1 MESAMIMIRFAAIA
15 LLLAMTGTVCAADT
29 RDVVRLS
36 EPVEQT
42 ADSETFGA
50 PLDTSV
56 PIVALSEIAGDGDSY
71 VGKSVRVTARVSQ
84 VCRKKGCFFIA
95 QEGDAVIRVSF
106 RDYGFFV
113 PTDAGGKRVT
123 FVGEVVAKVV
133 TSEEA
138 EHFADDLGD
147 PRSTL
152 QTGKTY
158 EIVATSVR
166 VPIER
171 GG

>member
-1 MESAMIMIRFAAIA
+1 
-15 LLLAMTGTVCAADT
+15 MTQHD
-29 RDVVRLS
+29 
-36 EPVEQT
+36 PVET
-42 ADSETFGA
+42 DGVSETFGA

-56 PIVALSEIAGDGDSY
+56 PIVALEEI
-71 VGKSVRVTARVSQ
+71 
-84 VCRKKGCFFIA
+84 
-95 QEGDAVIRVSF
+95 
-106 RDYGFFV
+106 
-113 PTDAGGKRVT
+113 AGGKRVT